1 MAKRYSQQFKDDAV
15 QYRKD
20 HPEMTL
26 NDTANHLG
34 ISVSALKHWLSS
46 ANKNDGI
53 VDSRGSGNYSSD
65 EAKENARLKRQL
77 RDAEDALEVLKKA
90 IGILGKWPLLFIP
103 QLVIIPAR
111 CGVTIRNA
119 GFRSAGYCIIL
130 AFPRQG
136 IMPGYSISLQPL
148 KCIETR

>member
-15 QYRKD
+15 QYRRD

-46 ANKNDGI
+46 ANKNEGT

-90 IGILGKWPLLFIP
+90 IGILGK
-103 QLVIIPAR
+103 
-111 CGVTIRNA
+111 
-119 GFRSAGYCIIL
+119 
-130 AFPRQG
+130 
-136 IMPGYSISLQPL
+136 
-148 KCIETR
+148 